1 MAEPLQVDVRF
12 YTSAILANAMSCHGS
27 GNENLRKREEPMAPS
42 WIWATAQNE
51 LQIASWRMLVIASA
65 GVITVSTAA
74 AVLATYLL

>member
-1 MAEPLQVDVRF
+1 MF
-12 YTSAILANAMSCHGS
+12 
-27 GNENLRKREEPMAPS
+27 PS

-51 LQIASWRMLVIASA
+51 PQIASWRMLVIASA